1 MRVTISVGGRF
12 HAFNLAEQLSRRN
25 YLERLI
31 TSYPKFEVIKYGIP
45 QNKVRSILLKE
56 IIERS
61 WRKLPLFLRRAYNPQ
76 YAVHELYDLLA
87 LREIGEADIFV
98 GWSSFAL
105 HSLRKAKQRGM
116 VTVLDRGSSHIAYQ
130 NKILKEEYDQF
141 GVQPEAFQLPHPK
154 IIEKEIKEYE
164 EADYIA
170 ISSSFVRRSFLEY
183 GVPEGK
189 LIQVP
194 YGVDLSQFRQMP
206 KEDSVFRVVFVGGM
220 TLRKGVHYL
229 LQAFA
234 ELNLPHAELLLV
246 GTLNEEMKPFFKKY
260 EGIFKWIGHVP
271 QKELYRYY
279 SQGSVFVIMS
289 IEEGGAMVQ
298 AQAMACGLPV
308 IFTPNTGGEDFI
320 RDGVDGY
327 MVPIRNVEK
336 LKEKMLY
343 LYEHQDFARRM
354 GEKAKERVRSGF
366 TWDDYGKKMI
376 AAYEK
381 ILRETH

>member
-1 MRVTISVGGRF
+1 M
-12 HAFNLAEQLSRRN
+12 
-25 YLERLI
+25 
-31 TSYPKFEVIKYGIP
+31 
-45 QNKVRSILLKE
+45 
-56 IIERS
+56 
-61 WRKLPLFLRRAYNPQ
+61 
-76 YAVHELYDLLA
+76 
-87 LREIGEADIFV
+87 